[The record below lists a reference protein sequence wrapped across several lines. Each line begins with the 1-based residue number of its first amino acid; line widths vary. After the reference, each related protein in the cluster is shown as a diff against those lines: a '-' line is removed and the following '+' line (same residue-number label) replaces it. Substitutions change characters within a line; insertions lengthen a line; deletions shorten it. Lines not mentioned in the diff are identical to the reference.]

1 MMTLTKLDM
10 LSKDT
15 EDMTAAY
22 TVAGGDVEVLH
33 NHEISSLV
41 VSGNK
46 VLSANKTEGIVLE
59 KQETEHGVDIK
70 MTIRK
75 GYKIPHPVHLCFG
88 LIPEDGIQE
97 IKMDFVAEEDSE
109 VELIAHCTFPNA
121 VKVVHKMEAEMIVGK
136 NASVTYTEIHFHG
149 PYGGI
154 QVLPKAHIQI
164 EEGGRYLTNFSL
176 ITGRVGLLQFDYDV
190 DAEKDSLCEM
200 ITKVY
205 GKEDDVIKVLERIS
219 LNGENARS
227 VIKSRIA
234 ITDNAISEFKG
245 ITEGHAP
252 RARGHVDCMEVI
264 QGNAKAEAVPIVRVD
279 NPLAKVTHEAAIG
292 CVDKKEVET
301 LMARGLEEDDAIDII
316 VKGMLA

>member
-1 MMTLTKLDM
+1 MTLTKLDM
-10 LSKDT
+10 LSKDAA
-15 EDMTAAY
+15 DMTAAY

-41 VSGNK
+41 VSGNR

-59 KQETEHGVDIK
+59 KQETENGVDIK
-70 MTIRK
+70 MTIKK

-97 IKMDFVAEEDSE
+97 IKMNFVAEEDSE
-109 VELIAHCTFPNA
+109 VELVAHCTFPNA
-121 VKVVHKMEAEMIVGK
+121 VKVVHKMEAEMVVGK
-136 NASVTYTEIHFHG
+136 NAAVTYTETHFHG

-154 QVLPKAHIQI
+154 QVLPKAHIKI

-205 GKEDDVIKVLERIS
+205 GKEDDVIRVLERIS

-234 ITDNAISEFKG
+234 ITDNASSEFRG

-279 NPLAKVTHEAAIG
+279 HPEAKVTHEAAIG

>member
-1 MMTLTKLDM
+1 MTLTKLDM
-10 LSKDT
+10 LSKDAG
-15 EDMTAAY
+15 DMTAAY
-22 TVAGGDVEVLH
+22 TAAGGDVEVLH
-33 NHEISSLV
+33 NHDISSLV

-59 KQETEHGVDIK
+59 KQETEQGVDIK
-70 MTIRK
+70 MTIKK

-88 LIPEDGIQE
+88 FIPKDGVQE

-109 VELIAHCTFPNA
+109 VELVAHCTFPNA
-121 VKVVHKMEAEMIVGK
+121 VKVVHKMEAEMVVGK
-136 NASVTYTEIHFHG
+136 NASVTYTEVHFHG

-205 GKEDDVIKVLERIS
+205 GKEDDVIRVLERIS

-234 ITDNAISEFKG
+234 ITDKAVSEFRG

-279 NPLAKVTHEAAIG
+279 HPEAKVTHEAAIG

>member
-59 KQETEHGVDIK
+59 KQETENGVDIK
-70 MTIRK
+70 MTIKK

-109 VELIAHCTFPNA
+109 VELVAHCTFPNA
-121 VKVVHKMEAEMIVGK
+121 VKVVHKMEAEMVIGK
-136 NASVTYTEIHFHG
+136 NASVTYTETHFHG

-164 EEGGRYLTNFSL
+164 EEGGSYCTNFSL
-176 ITGRVGLLQFDYDV
+176 VSGRVGLLEFDYDV

-234 ITDNAISEFKG
+234 ITDEAVSEFRG

-279 NPLAKVTHEAAIG
+279 HPEAKVTHEAAIG

>member
-1 MMTLTKLDM
+1 MTPITLNTLPRETGDI
-10 LSKDT
+10 
-15 EDMTAAY
+15 TAAY
-22 TVAGGDVEVLH
+22 TAAGGDAAVLH
-33 NHEISSLV
+33 NHGISSLV
-41 VSGNK
+41 ISGNK
-46 VLSANKTEGIVLE
+46 VLSANATEGVVLE
-59 KQETEHGVDIK
+59 KNETEHGVDIK
-70 MTIRK
+70 LTIKK
-75 GYKIPHPVHLCFG
+75 GYKIPLPVHLCFG
-88 LIPEDGIQE
+88 VVPKDGLQE
-97 IKMDFVAEEDSE
+97 INMNFVAEEDSA

-121 VKVVHKMEAEMIVGK
+121 EKVIHKMEAEMLIGK
-136 NASVTYTEIHFHG
+136 NASLKYTEIHFHG

-154 QVLPKAHIQI
+154 QVFPKAHVTI
-164 EEGGRYLTNFSL
+164 EEGGSYYTNFSL
-176 ITGRVGLLQFDYDV
+176 ISGRVGYLEFDYSV
-190 DAEKDSLCEM
+190 DAGKDSICEM

-205 GKEDDVIKVLERIS
+205 GKADDKIKIFEKIS

-227 VIKSRIA
+227 VIKSRLA
-234 ITDNAISEFKG
+234 ITDHAESVFRG

-252 RARGHVDCMEVI
+252 RARGHVDCMEVL

>member
-1 MMTLTKLDM
+1 MTQITLNA
-10 LSKDT
+10 LSRDA
-15 EDMTAAY
+15 EDITAAY
-22 TVAGGDVEVLH
+22 TAAGGDAAVLH
-33 NHEISSLV
+33 NHGLASLV

-46 VLSANKTEGIVLE
+46 VLSANGTEGIVLE
-59 KQETEHGVDIK
+59 KKETEHGVDIK
-70 MTIRK
+70 LTIKK
-75 GYKIPHPVHLCFG
+75 GYKIPLPVHLCFG
-88 LIPEDGIQE
+88 LVPKDGLQE
-97 IKMDFVAEEDSE
+97 IKMDFVAEEDSA

-121 VKVVHKMEAEMIVGK
+121 EKVIHKMEAEMLIGK
-136 NASVTYTEIHFHG
+136 NASLKYTETHFHG

-154 QVLPKAHIQI
+154 QVLPKAHVTI
-164 EEGGRYLTNFSL
+164 EEGGSYYTNFSL
-176 ITGRVGLLQFDYDV
+176 ISGRVGYLEFDYSV
-190 DAEKDSLCEM
+190 DAGKDSICEM

-205 GKEDDVIKVLERIS
+205 GKADDKIKIFERIS

-227 VIKSRIA
+227 VIKSRLA
-234 ITDNAISEFKG
+234 LTDHAESVFRG

-252 RARGHVDCMEVI
+252 RARGHVDCMEVL